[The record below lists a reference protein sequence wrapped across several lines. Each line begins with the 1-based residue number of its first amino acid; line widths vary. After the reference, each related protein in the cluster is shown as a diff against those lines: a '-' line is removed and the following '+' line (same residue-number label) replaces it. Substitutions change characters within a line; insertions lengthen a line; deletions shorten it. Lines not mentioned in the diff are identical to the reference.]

1 MSKKSFPLF
10 DLWAICTNMPYA
22 SIQCGLCKW
31 SPQGQYAGS
40 CGCMSHLR
48 RWCCCWS
55 KPQGDFHG
63 YYRMI
68 MISHHIPIHYTRCA
82 CSVYMSYSH
91 GLEICSCGC
100 LWIFWR
106 PPTVSLANLQHR
118 VTQCRKPFTPAGESA
133 CHADPSYGRNSSPN
147 VGKMSA
153 TCRQHV
159 GNMSANTCNNFRSV
173 PNRKIGILQLVNRL
187 RLGFCVAFLGAVDIT
202 KMSIQYSPRAF
213 WSLDMCVP
221 GSSNV
226 RLGL

>member
-1 MSKKSFPLF
+1 MSKKPFPLF

-22 SIQCGLCKW
+22 SIQ
-31 SPQGQYAGS
+31 Y
-40 CGCMSHLR
+40 
-48 RWCCCWS
+48 
-55 KPQGDFHG
+55 
-63 YYRMI
+63 
-68 MISHHIPIHYTRCA
+68 HIPIYYTRCA

-147 VGKMSA
+147 VG
-153 TCRQHV
+153 
-159 GNMSANTCNNFRSV
+159 NMSANTCNNFLSV

-213 WSLDMCVP
+213 WSRDMCVP